1 MKIKLA
7 TSEEIKTL
15 TDISKR
21 AFDTDIGVGG
31 KEIGGPP
38 DYDSDNWHI
47 KMMQNN
53 NLYSIIED
61 SIIIGGMLLFRDCK
75 NKDILYVGRIFIAPN
90 VHKKGY
96 GLEAM
101 KLVEDM
107 FPVVTTFK
115 LDTPIWNKR
124 TNCFYKKAG
133 YIKMDEDEE
142 SIYFQKIVKR

>member
-31 KEIGGPP
+31 KEMGGPP

-47 KMMQNN
+47 KMMQND

-61 SIIIGGMLLFRDCK
+61 GIIIGGMLLFRDCK
-75 NKDILYVGRIFIAPN
+75 NNYIMYVGRIFIAPG

-101 KLVEDM
+101 MLMEDM

-133 YIKMDEDEE
+133 YIKMYEDKD
-142 SIYFQKIVKR
+142 SIYFEKIVKR

>member
-1 MKIKLA
+1 
-7 TSEEIKTL
+7 
-15 TDISKR
+15 
-21 AFDTDIGVGG
+21 
-31 KEIGGPP
+31 
-38 DYDSDNWHI
+38 
-47 KMMQNN
+47 MQNN

-133 YIKMDEDEE
+133 YIKMDEDED
-142 SIYFQKIVKR
+142 SIYFQKIVKI